1 MRKFLLLLVLCLGS
15 VGATFAQIK
24 ISGKVVDAET
34 GQPLIGATVMIGTT
48 TGVATLADGTYVLPV
63 PASAGEHPVLTFT
76 YIGYESLNVTV
87 GKNHVVN
94 AKLKPEV
101 VIDQIVVTGF
111 KNAKKESFTGSSVKI
126 SADDVAIAGVTDVSR
141 MLEGQVAGVSVQ
153 NVSSTF
159 GSAPKVR
166 IRGVTSL
173 SGENKPLWVVDG
185 VVLED
190 VVNISNDQLSS
201 GDPTTL
207 LGSSVAG
214 INASDI
220 ETFDILKDASATALY
235 GARAMNGVVVITT
248 KKGKKGAPRIN
259 YTGNFT
265 IRTKPR
271 YSNYDIMN
279 SADQMAVTSEIA
291 RKGML
296 NESIL
301 NSSSYGPYGLMWKA
315 ISTYNKDTGKF
326 DLMNTRSAREAFL
339 LKYAKA
345 NTDWFDELFTH
356 NLQQEHT
363 LSISTGSDKSRTYA
377 SIGFLRD
384 DGWSVADEVSRYTL
398 NFRNDYTV
406 SEKISVGVQAVASF
420 RDQSAPGSY
429 SRKINSVT
437 GEWSREFDINPF
449 SYALNTSRAVRPYDD
464 NGNLEYVQMNYAPFN
479 IFNELENNKI
489 ELNVVDAKLQGEFN
503 WSILKDLKFNFTGA
517 LRYVKS
523 DQLHKITEDS
533 NVANAYRAAGN
544 STIRQNNPYLWHNT
558 EDLNAEPIVVLPLGG
573 FYNTNNY
580 RMLNYDIRYSLNYNK
595 VWDGAHMHELNAL
608 AGMQIKYTDRRI
620 TSATQPGY
628 QYKMGGVVYNDPN
641 FYRMMA
647 DRKTDLYSAEE
658 LFDRFVAAYA
668 NADYSFDRKY
678 SISATIRVDGSNA
691 LGKSANKRWLPTWNF
706 GAKWNIQNESFMENA
721 SDWVDVLSLRLSYG
735 LTASM
740 PQLASAG
747 VVFRNQQSF
756 NPGHSENQIYIEA
769 LENSDLTWE
778 KSYQF
783 NAGLDVTLFNN
794 RMNFSFDYFNRKGFD
809 LIATVKTSGIGG
821 EFWKYANYADLDSHG
836 YDITLGGTFIRSKD
850 WTWSANFTLGYTWN
864 RIKNAKN
871 LTQTNELIRNEGGNK
886 EGYPVNSL
894 FSIPYAGL
902 EPGTGL
908 DVTLFNNRMNFSFDY
923 FNRKGFD
930 LIATVKTSGIGG
942 EFWKYANYADL
953 DSHGYDITLGGT
965 FIRSKDW
972 TWSANFTLGYT
983 WNRIKNAKNLTQ
995 TNELIRNEGGN
1006 KEGYPVNSLFSIPY
1020 AGLEPGTGI
1029 PLYINEKG
1037 EITKEID
1044 KQGTDTDYL
1053 IYEGQVDPKWTG
1065 GFNTT
1070 VRYKNLSLNAFFTYQ
1085 AGNVIRLDPIFSQSY
1100 SDLAALT
1107 NEFKN
1112 RYVMSGDSD
1121 VPAIL
1126 DYVHNSISITDAG
1139 TYASYNYTGKRVAKG
1154 DFIRLKSISLNY
1166 DFSSDWISKSR
1177 FFKTASVRFTVKDPW
1192 LIYSDKALNGRD
1204 PEFYNTGGVAMPT
1217 TTQFTLSLNL
1227 GF

>member
-1 MRKFLLLLVLCLGS
+1 MKQNFRGSWHVRALLLLCL
-15 VGATFAQIK
+15 TFQIPWGGELSHAAQTAQQNTIRIGNVTNLKELIRQIEAQTSYKVSYQGNLADNITIK
-24 ISGKVVDAET
+24 ADPSKHNVEELLADALRGTGISYVIRYNTIILTQEQPRAEAAQQASQTRHIAGRVIDAET
-34 GQPLIGATVMIGTT
+34 KEPIIGATVWVKDSALGTNT
-48 TGVATLADGTYVLPV
+48 NVDGAFDY
-63 PASAGEHPVLTFT
+63 TFT
-76 YIGYESLNVTV
+76 GHYGYIAVSYIGYQTQEFPVTNLPKV
-87 GKNHVVN
+87 IELSAGNE
-94 AKLKPEV
+94 LDEV
-101 VIDQIVVTGF
+101 VVVGYGTQ
-111 KNAKKESFTGSSVKI
+111 KKASVVGSIASVSVNDIRMPTAKI
-126 SADDVAIAGVTDVSR
+126 SNNLAGQLAGVI
-141 MLEGQVAGVSVQ
+141 SVQ
-153 NVSSTF
+153 RSGEPGASSTFWIRGISTF
-159 GSAPKVR
+159 GSS
-166 IRGVTSL
+166 TT
-173 SGENKPLWVVDG
+173 PLVLVDG
-185 VVLED
+185 IERDLDLV
-190 VVNISNDQLSS
+190 
-201 GDPTTL
+201 
-207 LGSSVAG
+207 
-214 INASDI
+214 DI
-220 ETFDILKDASATALY
+220 EDIKDFSILKDASATALY

-345 NTDWFDELFTH
+345 NTDWFDKLFTY
-356 NLQQEHT
+356 NLMHEHS
-363 LSISTGSDKSRTYA
+363 LSISSGSEKSRTYA
-377 SIGFLRD
+377 SIGFLGD
-384 DGWSVADEVSRYTL
+384 NGWSIADKVNRYTV

-902 EPGTGL
+902 EPGTG
-908 DVTLFNNRMNFSFDY
+908 
-923 FNRKGFD
+923 
-930 LIATVKTSGIGG
+930 
-942 EFWKYANYADL
+942 
-953 DSHGYDITLGGT
+953 
-965 FIRSKDW
+965 
-972 TWSANFTLGYT
+972 
-983 WNRIKNAKNLTQ
+983 
-995 TNELIRNEGGN
+995 
-1006 KEGYPVNSLFSIPY
+1006 
-1020 AGLEPGTGI
+1020 I

>member
-1 MRKFLLLLVLCLGS
+1 
-15 VGATFAQIK
+15 
-24 ISGKVVDAET
+24 
-34 GQPLIGATVMIGTT
+34 
-48 TGVATLADGTYVLPV
+48 
-63 PASAGEHPVLTFT
+63 
-76 YIGYESLNVTV
+76 
-87 GKNHVVN
+87 
-94 AKLKPEV
+94 
-101 VIDQIVVTGF
+101 
-111 KNAKKESFTGSSVKI
+111 
-126 SADDVAIAGVTDVSR
+126 
-141 MLEGQVAGVSVQ
+141 
-153 NVSSTF
+153 
-159 GSAPKVR
+159 
-166 IRGVTSL
+166 
-173 SGENKPLWVVDG
+173 
-185 VVLED
+185 
-190 VVNISNDQLSS
+190 
-201 GDPTTL
+201 
-207 LGSSVAG
+207 
-214 INASDI
+214 
-220 ETFDILKDASATALY
+220 
-235 GARAMNGVVVITT
+235 
-248 KKGKKGAPRIN
+248 
-259 YTGNFT
+259 
-265 IRTKPR
+265 
-271 YSNYDIMN
+271 
-279 SADQMAVTSEIA
+279 
-291 RKGML
+291 
-296 NESIL
+296 
-301 NSSSYGPYGLMWKA
+301 MWKA

>member
-668 NADYSFDRKY
+668 NAE
-678 SISATIRVDGSNA
+678 A
-691 LGKSANKRWLPTWNF
+691 LA
-706 GAKWNIQNESFMENA
+706 AYMELRCQ
-721 SDWVDVLSLRLSYG
+721 VEHPERIVHGERLRLGRRTEPPSELRSDGLHAAAGQRRRGLPQPAVLQPRPQREPDLHRGIGKLRPDLGEELPVQRRSGRHAVQQPDELLVRLLQPQGLRPDRYG
-735 LTASM
+735 QDVGHRRRVLEIR
-740 PQLASAG
+740 QLRRPRFARLRHHAG
-747 VVFRNQQSF
+747 RYVH
-756 NPGHSENQIYIEA
+756 P
-769 LENSDLTWE
+769 LEGLDLVG
-778 KSYQF
+778 QLH
-783 NAGLDVTLFNN
+783 AGLYVEPDQE
-794 RMNFSFDYFNRKGFD
+794 RQKPD
-809 LIATVKTSGIGG
+809 
-821 EFWKYANYADLDSHG
+821 ADQ
-836 YDITLGGTFIRSKD
+836 R
-850 WTWSANFTLGYTWN
+850 
-864 RIKNAKN
+864 
-871 LTQTNELIRNEGGNK
+871 
-886 EGYPVNSL
+886 
-894 FSIPYAGL
+894 
-902 EPGTGL
+902 
-908 DVTLFNNRMNFSFDY
+908 
-923 FNRKGFD
+923 
-930 LIATVKTSGIGG
+930 
-942 EFWKYANYADL
+942 ADPQ
-953 DSHGYDITLGGT
+953 
-965 FIRSKDW
+965 R
-972 TWSANFTLGYT
+972 
-983 WNRIKNAKNLTQ
+983 RRQ
-995 TNELIRNEGGN
+995 
-1006 KEGYPVNSLFSIPY
+1006 
-1020 AGLEPGTGI
+1020 
-1029 PLYINEKG
+1029 
-1037 EITKEID
+1037 
-1044 KQGTDTDYL
+1044 
-1053 IYEGQVDPKWTG
+1053 
-1065 GFNTT
+1065 
-1070 VRYKNLSLNAFFTYQ
+1070 
-1085 AGNVIRLDPIFSQSY
+1085 
-1100 SDLAALT
+1100 
-1107 NEFKN
+1107 
-1112 RYVMSGDSD
+1112 
-1121 VPAIL
+1121 
-1126 DYVHNSISITDAG
+1126 
-1139 TYASYNYTGKRVAKG
+1139 
-1154 DFIRLKSISLNY
+1154 
-1166 DFSSDWISKSR
+1166 
-1177 FFKTASVRFTVKDPW
+1177 
-1192 LIYSDKALNGRD
+1192 
-1204 PEFYNTGGVAMPT
+1204 
-1217 TTQFTLSLNL
+1217 
-1227 GF
+1227 

>member
-678 SISATIRVDGSNA
+678 SISATIRVDGQERQQA
-691 LGKSANKRWLPTWNF
+691 LA
-706 GAKWNIQNESFMENA
+706 AYMELRCQ
-721 SDWVDVLSLRLSYG
+721 VEHPERIVHGERLRLGRRTEPPSELRSDGLHAAAGQRRRGLPQPAVLQPRSQREPDLHRGIGKLRPDLGEELPVQRRSGRHAVQQPDELLVRLLQPQGLRPDRYG
-735 LTASM
+735 QDVGHRRRVLEIR
-740 PQLASAG
+740 QLRRPRFARLRHHAG
-747 VVFRNQQSF
+747 RYVH
-756 NPGHSENQIYIEA
+756 P
-769 LENSDLTWE
+769 LEGLDLVG
-778 KSYQF
+778 QLH
-783 NAGLDVTLFNN
+783 AGLYVEPDQE
-794 RMNFSFDYFNRKGFD
+794 RQKPD
-809 LIATVKTSGIGG
+809 
-821 EFWKYANYADLDSHG
+821 ADQ
-836 YDITLGGTFIRSKD
+836 R
-850 WTWSANFTLGYTWN
+850 
-864 RIKNAKN
+864 
-871 LTQTNELIRNEGGNK
+871 
-886 EGYPVNSL
+886 
-894 FSIPYAGL
+894 
-902 EPGTGL
+902 
-908 DVTLFNNRMNFSFDY
+908 
-923 FNRKGFD
+923 
-930 LIATVKTSGIGG
+930 
-942 EFWKYANYADL
+942 ADPQ
-953 DSHGYDITLGGT
+953 
-965 FIRSKDW
+965 R
-972 TWSANFTLGYT
+972 
-983 WNRIKNAKNLTQ
+983 RRQ
-995 TNELIRNEGGN
+995 
-1006 KEGYPVNSLFSIPY
+1006 
-1020 AGLEPGTGI
+1020 
-1029 PLYINEKG
+1029 
-1037 EITKEID
+1037 
-1044 KQGTDTDYL
+1044 
-1053 IYEGQVDPKWTG
+1053 
-1065 GFNTT
+1065 
-1070 VRYKNLSLNAFFTYQ
+1070 
-1085 AGNVIRLDPIFSQSY
+1085 
-1100 SDLAALT
+1100 
-1107 NEFKN
+1107 
-1112 RYVMSGDSD
+1112 
-1121 VPAIL
+1121 
-1126 DYVHNSISITDAG
+1126 
-1139 TYASYNYTGKRVAKG
+1139 
-1154 DFIRLKSISLNY
+1154 
-1166 DFSSDWISKSR
+1166 
-1177 FFKTASVRFTVKDPW
+1177 
-1192 LIYSDKALNGRD
+1192 
-1204 PEFYNTGGVAMPT
+1204 
-1217 TTQFTLSLNL
+1217 
-1227 GF
+1227 

>member
-1 MRKFLLLLVLCLGS
+1 MYNKNGNIGASVPDNKQLSRLLRIKVLFLLAAIGLSGS
-15 VGATFAQIK
+15 VAAQTSSPNARISLDLQNVPLKEVFARIEDQSNYIFVYYDSILDASRRVSISVSDQPVGNVLEVLFAGTENTWKLSGRQIV
-24 ISGKVVDAET
+24 IGKAAAAGKAEKQT
-34 GQPLIGATVMIGTT
+34 PLRVMGSVKDTNGEPLIG
-48 TGVATLADGTYVLPV
+48 
-63 PASAGEHPVLTFT
+63 
-76 YIGYESLNVTV
+76 VTV
-87 GKNHVVN
+87 FVKERPSVGTATDINGNYLIDVQTDDVLEFSYVGYKTQDVAVAGRGLLDIVLEQNDAILDAV
-94 AKLKPEV
+94 EV
-101 VIDQIVVTGF
+101 VGYGVQ
-111 KNAKKESFTGSSVKI
+111 KKI
-126 SADDVAIAGVTDVSR
+126 SVIGSQQSIQVKELKVPVANLTQGLAGR
-141 MLEGQVAGVSVQ
+141 VAGLVSVQ
-153 NVSSTF
+153 RTSEPGFDDADIYIRGISTLTASM
-159 GSAPKVR
+159 SAPL
-166 IRGVTSL
+166 TL
-173 SGENKPLWVVDG
+173 VDG
-185 VVLED
+185 VPRSFANV
-190 VVNISNDQLSS
+190 
-201 GDPTTL
+201 DPE
-207 LGSSVAG
+207 
-214 INASDI
+214 DI
-220 ETFDILKDASATALY
+220 ESFSILKDASATALY

-902 EPGTGL
+902 EPGTG
-908 DVTLFNNRMNFSFDY
+908 
-923 FNRKGFD
+923 
-930 LIATVKTSGIGG
+930 
-942 EFWKYANYADL
+942 
-953 DSHGYDITLGGT
+953 
-965 FIRSKDW
+965 
-972 TWSANFTLGYT
+972 
-983 WNRIKNAKNLTQ
+983 
-995 TNELIRNEGGN
+995 
-1006 KEGYPVNSLFSIPY
+1006 
-1020 AGLEPGTGI
+1020 I

>member
-1 MRKFLLLLVLCLGS
+1 MRKFLLLLVFTLGS
-15 VGATFAQIK
+15 VVATFAQMK
-24 ISGKVVDAET
+24 ISGKVVDAED
-34 GQPLIGATVMIGTT
+34 GQPIIGATVMVDNTT
-48 TGVATLADGTYVLPV
+48 IGVATLLDGTYVLPI
-63 PASAGEHPVLTFT
+63 PASAGENPVVRFS
-76 YIGYESLNVTV
+76 YVGYEDQVVPVGEQQIINV
-87 GKNHVVN
+87 
-94 AKLKPEV
+94 KLMKSADVIEEV
-101 VIDQIVVTGF
+101 VVTGF

-190 VVNISNDQLSS
+190 LVNISNDQLSS

-214 INASDI
+214 LNSSDI

-248 KKGKKGAPRIN
+248 KKGKKGAPRIS

-271 YSNYDIMN
+271 YSNYDILN
-279 SADQMAVTSEIA
+279 SADQMAITSEIA
-291 RKGML
+291 RKGLL

-301 NSSSYGPYGLMWKA
+301 NSSNYGPYGLMWKA
-315 ISTYNKDTGKF
+315 ITTYDSSTGKF
-326 DLMNTRSAREAFL
+326 GLLNTRAARESFL

-345 NTDWFDELFTH
+345 NTDWFDLLFTH
-356 NLQQEHT
+356 NLQQEHS
-363 LSISTGSDKSRTYA
+363 LSISTGTEKSRTYA
-377 SIGFLRD
+377 SISFLRD
-384 DGWSVADEVSRYTL
+384 DGWSVADNVSRYTL
-398 NFRNDYTV
+398 NFRNDYDV
-406 SEKISVGVQAVASF
+406 SDKISVGVQAVASL
-420 RDQSAPGSY
+420 RMQEAPGSY

-437 GEWSREFDINPF
+437 GEWSRDFDINPF

-464 NGNLEYVQMNYAPFN
+464 EGNLEYIQMNYAPFN

-489 ELNVVDAKLQGEFN
+489 ELNVMDAKVQGEFN

-533 NVANAYRAAGN
+533 NVANAYRAADN

-573 FYNTNNY
+573 FYNTDNY

-595 VWDGAHMHELNAL
+595 TWDGAHMHELNAL

-620 TSATQPGY
+620 TSSTQPGY

-641 FYRMMA
+641 FYKMMA
-647 DRKTDLYSAEE
+647 DRQTPLYSATEQ
-658 LFDRFVAAYA
+658 FDRFVAMYA

-678 SISATIRVDGSNA
+678 SLSATIRYDGSNN
-691 LGKSANKRWLPTWNF
+691 LGKSTAKRWLPTWNF
-706 GAKWNIQNESFMENA
+706 GAKWNIQNEEFMVNA
-721 SDWVDVLSLRLSYG
+721 QEWVDVLSVRLSYG
-735 LTASM
+735 LSADM
-740 PQLASAG
+740 PPTSNAA
-747 VVFRNQQSF
+747 VVYYNQQSF
-756 NPGHSENQIYIEA
+756 NPGHSENQIYIGA
-769 LENSDLTWE
+769 LANSDLTWQ

-783 NAGLDVTLFNN
+783 NAGVDVTLFNN

-821 EFWKYANYADLDSHG
+821 EYWKHANYADLDSHG
-836 YDITLGGTFIRSKD
+836 YDITLGGSFIRTKD
-850 WTWSANFTLGYTWN
+850 WTWSAT
-864 RIKNAKN
+864 
-871 LTQTNELIRNEGGNK
+871 
-886 EGYPVNSL
+886 VNSL
-894 FSIPYAGL
+894 FSIPYV
-902 EPGTGL
+902 GL
-908 DVTLFNNRMNFSFDY
+908 DP
-923 FNRKGFD
+923 
-930 LIATVKTSGIGG
+930 
-942 EFWKYANYADL
+942 E
-953 DSHGYDITLGGT
+953 
-965 FIRSKDW
+965 
-972 TWSANFTLGYT
+972 
-983 WNRIKNAKNLTQ
+983 
-995 TNELIRNEGGN
+995 
-1006 KEGYPVNSLFSIPY
+1006 
-1020 AGLEPGTGI
+1020 TGI
-1029 PLYINEKG
+1029 PLFINEKG
-1037 EITKEID
+1037 EVTKDID
-1044 KQGTDTDYL
+1044 KQGTDNDYL

-1070 VRYKNLSLNAFFTYQ
+1070 VRYKNISLNAFFTYQ
-1085 AGNVIRLDPIFSQSY
+1085 AGNVIRLDPVFSSSY
-1100 SDLAALT
+1100 SDLTALT

-1112 RYVMSGDSD
+1112 RFVMTGDND
-1121 VPAIL
+1121 VPSIV
-1126 DYVHNSISITDAG
+1126 DYVHSTISLTDEG
-1139 TYASYNYTGKRVAKG
+1139 TYASYNYTHKRVAKG
-1154 DFIRLKSISLNY
+1154 DFIRLKSVSLNY

>member
-279 SADQMAVTSEIA
+279 SADQLAVTSEIA

-668 NADYSFDRKY
+668 NAE
-678 SISATIRVDGSNA
+678 A
-691 LGKSANKRWLPTWNF
+691 LA
-706 GAKWNIQNESFMENA
+706 AYMELRCQ
-721 SDWVDVLSLRLSYG
+721 VEHPERIVHGERLRLGRRTEPPSELRSDGLHAAAGQRRRGLPQPAVLQPRPQREPDLHRGIGKLRPDLGEELPVQRRSGRHAVQQPDELLVRLLQPQGLRPDRYG
-735 LTASM
+735 QDVGHRRRVLEIR
-740 PQLASAG
+740 QLRRPRFARLRHHAG
-747 VVFRNQQSF
+747 RYVH
-756 NPGHSENQIYIEA
+756 P
-769 LENSDLTWE
+769 LEGLDLVG
-778 KSYQF
+778 QLH
-783 NAGLDVTLFNN
+783 AGLYVEPDQE
-794 RMNFSFDYFNRKGFD
+794 RQKPD
-809 LIATVKTSGIGG
+809 
-821 EFWKYANYADLDSHG
+821 ADQ
-836 YDITLGGTFIRSKD
+836 R
-850 WTWSANFTLGYTWN
+850 
-864 RIKNAKN
+864 
-871 LTQTNELIRNEGGNK
+871 
-886 EGYPVNSL
+886 
-894 FSIPYAGL
+894 
-902 EPGTGL
+902 
-908 DVTLFNNRMNFSFDY
+908 
-923 FNRKGFD
+923 
-930 LIATVKTSGIGG
+930 
-942 EFWKYANYADL
+942 ADPQ
-953 DSHGYDITLGGT
+953 
-965 FIRSKDW
+965 R
-972 TWSANFTLGYT
+972 
-983 WNRIKNAKNLTQ
+983 RRQ
-995 TNELIRNEGGN
+995 
-1006 KEGYPVNSLFSIPY
+1006 
-1020 AGLEPGTGI
+1020 
-1029 PLYINEKG
+1029 
-1037 EITKEID
+1037 
-1044 KQGTDTDYL
+1044 
-1053 IYEGQVDPKWTG
+1053 
-1065 GFNTT
+1065 
-1070 VRYKNLSLNAFFTYQ
+1070 
-1085 AGNVIRLDPIFSQSY
+1085 
-1100 SDLAALT
+1100 
-1107 NEFKN
+1107 
-1112 RYVMSGDSD
+1112 
-1121 VPAIL
+1121 
-1126 DYVHNSISITDAG
+1126 
-1139 TYASYNYTGKRVAKG
+1139 
-1154 DFIRLKSISLNY
+1154 
-1166 DFSSDWISKSR
+1166 
-1177 FFKTASVRFTVKDPW
+1177 
-1192 LIYSDKALNGRD
+1192 
-1204 PEFYNTGGVAMPT
+1204 
-1217 TTQFTLSLNL
+1217 
-1227 GF
+1227 

>member
-1 MRKFLLLLVLCLGS
+1 MRKFILLLAVCLGGVS
-15 VGATFAQIK
+15 TALAQMK
-24 ISGKVVDAET
+24 ITGKVVDAET
-34 GQPLIGATVMIGTT
+34 GQPLIGATVMIGTS
-48 TGVATLADGTYVLPV
+48 TGVATLTDGTYVLPV
-63 PASAGEHPVLTFT
+63 PASEGEHPVLTFT
-76 YIGYESLNVTV
+76 YIGYETLNITV
-87 GKNHVVN
+87 GKQRVVDV
-94 AKLKPEV
+94 KMKPEV

-126 SADDVAIAGVTDVSR
+126 SAEDISIAGVTDVSR
-141 MLEGQVAGVSVQ
+141 MLEGNVAGVSVQ

-248 KKGKKGAPRIN
+248 KKGKQGAPRIT
-259 YTGNFT
+259 YTGNYT

-271 YSNYDIMN
+271 YSNYDILN
-279 SADQMAVTSEIA
+279 SADQMAITSEIA
-291 RKGML
+291 RKGLL

-301 NSSSYGPYGLMWKA
+301 NSSNYGPYGLMWKA
-315 ISTYNKDTGKF
+315 ISTYDSTTGQF
-326 DLMNTRSAREAFL
+326 QLQNTREAREAFL

-345 NTDWFDELFTH
+345 NTDWFDLLFTH

-363 LSISTGSDKSRTYA
+363 LSISTGSDKSKTYA

-384 DGWSVADEVSRYTL
+384 DGWSIADNVSRYTL

-406 SEKISVGVQAVASF
+406 SNKVSVGVQAVASV
-420 RDQSAPGSY
+420 RMQDAPGSY

-437 GEWSREFDINPF
+437 GEWSRDFDINPF
-449 SYALNTSRAVRPYDD
+449 SYALNTSRAVRAYDD
-464 NGNLEYVQMNYAPFN
+464 NGNLEYIQMNYAPFN

-489 ELNVVDAKLQGEFN
+489 ELNVFDAKLQGEFD
-503 WSILKDLKFNFTGA
+503 WSIFKDLKFNFTGA

-533 NVANAYRAAGN
+533 NVANAYRADGT
-544 STIRQNNPYLWHNT
+544 STIRENNPYLWHNT
-558 EDLNAEPIVVLPLGG
+558 EDLNAEPVVVLPLGG

-580 RMLNYDIRYSLNYNK
+580 RMLNYDVRYSLSYNK
-595 VWDGAHMHELNAL
+595 LWDGAHMHELNAL

-620 TSATQPGY
+620 TSSIQPGY
-628 QYKMGGVVYNDPN
+628 QYNMGGVVYNDPN
-641 FYRMMA
+641 FYQMMA
-647 DRKTDLYSAEE
+647 DRQTDLYSATEQ
-658 LFDRFVAAYA
+658 FDRFVAIYA

-678 SISATIRVDGSNA
+678 SLSATVRYDGSNA
-691 LGKSANKRWLPTWNF
+691 LGKSADKRWLPTWNV
-706 GAKWNIQNESFMENA
+706 GAKWNLQNEAFLENTKN
-721 SDWVDVLSLRLSYG
+721 WLDVLSLRLSYG
-735 LTASM
+735 LTAAM
-740 PQLASAG
+740 PPTSNSG
-747 VVFRNQQSF
+747 VVFLNQQSY
-756 NPGHSENQIYIEA
+756 NPGHSENQIIIDA

-778 KSYQF
+778 KSYQL
-783 NAGLDVTLFNN
+783 NVGIDLTLFNN
-794 RMNFSFDYFNRKGFD
+794 RMNFSFDYFNRRGFD

-821 EFWKYANYADLDSHG
+821 EYWKYANYADLDSHG
-836 YDITLGGTFIRSKD
+836 YDITLGGTFIRSKN
-850 WTWSANFTLGYTWN
+850 WTWTANFTLGYTWN
-864 RIKNAKN
+864 QIKNARN
-871 LTQTNELIRNEGGNK
+871 LTQTNELIRSEGGNK
-886 EGYPVNSL
+886 NGYPVNSL

-902 EPGTGL
+902 DPE
-908 DVTLFNNRMNFSFDY
+908 
-923 FNRKGFD
+923 
-930 LIATVKTSGIGG
+930 
-942 EFWKYANYADL
+942 
-953 DSHGYDITLGGT
+953 
-965 FIRSKDW
+965 
-972 TWSANFTLGYT
+972 
-983 WNRIKNAKNLTQ
+983 
-995 TNELIRNEGGN
+995 
-1006 KEGYPVNSLFSIPY
+1006 
-1020 AGLEPGTGI
+1020 TGI
-1029 PLYINEKG
+1029 PLFYNAKG
-1037 EITKEID
+1037 EITSEID

-1070 VRYKNLSLNAFFTYQ
+1070 VRYKNISFNAFFTYQ
-1085 AGNVIRLDPIFSQSY
+1085 AGNVIRLDPIFSMSY
-1100 SDLAALT
+1100 SDLTALT

-1112 RYVMSGDSD
+1112 RYVMTGDSD
-1121 VPAIL
+1121 VPAIP
-1126 DYVHNSISITDAG
+1126 DYVHSSISITDTG
-1139 TYASYNYTGKRVAKG
+1139 TYASYNYTHERVAKG
-1154 DFIRLKSISLNY
+1154 DFIRLKSLSLNY
-1166 DFSSDWISKSR
+1166 DFSPEWVSKSR
-1177 FFKTASVRFTVKDPW
+1177 FFKSASVRLTVKDPW
-1192 LIYSDKALNGRD
+1192 LIYSDKALHGRD

>member
-1 MRKFLLLLVLCLGS
+1 MTLCLPGTAAAQDAKTLRLTGQVFDEHQQPVAGASVIVKGTSQGIQTDAAGKFSFSAEVTPKSILLVQFLGMEPAEQ
-15 VGATFAQIK
+15 VIGQRTAFKFTLKEDAAQI
-24 ISGKVVDAET
+24 E
-34 GQPLIGATVMIGTT
+34 
-48 TGVATLADGTYVLPV
+48 
-63 PASAGEHPVLTFT
+63 
-76 YIGYESLNVTV
+76 NV
-87 GKNHVVN
+87 
-94 AKLKPEV
+94 
-101 VIDQIVVTGF
+101 VVTGF
-111 KNAKKESFTGSSVKI
+111 QTISKTTFTGSATKLKVEDMNIK
-126 SADDVAIAGVTDVSR
+126 GVTDVSR
-141 MLEGQVAGVSVQ
+141 MLEGAAAGVAIQ
-153 NVSSTF
+153 NVSGTF
-159 GSAPKVR
+159 GAAPKVR
-166 IRGVTSL
+166 VRGVTSIN
-173 SGENKPLWVVDG
+173 GENKPLWVIDG
-185 VVLED
+185 VVQED
-190 VVNISNDQLSS
+190 IVTVSNDDLTS

-207 LGSSVAG
+207 LGSAVAG
-214 INASDI
+214 ISASDI
-220 ETFDILKDASATALY
+220 ESIDILKDASATALY

-778 KSYQF
+778 KTRTYNLGLDLTLWRKSYQF
-783 NAGLDVTLFNN
+783 NA
-794 RMNFSFDYFNRKGFD
+794 
-809 LIATVKTSGIGG
+809 
-821 EFWKYANYADLDSHG
+821 
-836 YDITLGGTFIRSKD
+836 
-850 WTWSANFTLGYTWN
+850 
-864 RIKNAKN
+864 
-871 LTQTNELIRNEGGNK
+871 
-886 EGYPVNSL
+886 
-894 FSIPYAGL
+894 
-902 EPGTGL
+902 GL